1 MPKIILYFL
10 IVSRVFI
17 GCKNQ
22 KNTQAI
28 LHLKSE
34 DASIQNVKKSM
45 KQVRLVIHTSV
56 GDIKVR
62 LFNDTPKHRDNFVK
76 LVKQGY
82 YDSTLFHRIINNF
95 MIQGGDPDSKNAS
108 HEKKLGDSDLGYTV
122 KAEIIPAKYF
132 HKKGALAAARE
143 NDDINP
149 NKESSACQFYIV
161 QGKIQNDSLLEKN
174 EKRINRQII
183 KKITDSI
190 LSLSNNKKIKADF
203 ERIKNIGATNNDS
216 LQILQKKI
224 DELVELP
231 YQNYPKYKITE
242 EQRRTYKK
250 IGGTPHLDTHYTVFG
265 EVYEGLDILDKIII
279 NKTDKNDRPLQDIRM
294 WINILK

>member
-1 MPKIILYFL
+1 
-10 IVSRVFI
+10 
-17 GCKNQ
+17 
-22 KNTQAI
+22 
-28 LHLKSE
+28 
-34 DASIQNVKKSM
+34 
-45 KQVRLVIHTSV
+45 
-56 GDIKVR
+56 
-62 LFNDTPKHRDNFVK
+62 
-76 LVKQGY
+76 
-82 YDSTLFHRIINNF
+82 
-95 MIQGGDPDSKNAS
+95 
-108 HEKKLGDSDLGYTV
+108 
-122 KAEIIPAKYF
+122 
-132 HKKGALAAARE
+132 
-143 NDDINP
+143 
-149 NKESSACQFYIV
+149 V

-224 DELVELP
+224 DELVELT

-265 EVYEGLDILDKIII
+265 DVYEGLDILDKIII